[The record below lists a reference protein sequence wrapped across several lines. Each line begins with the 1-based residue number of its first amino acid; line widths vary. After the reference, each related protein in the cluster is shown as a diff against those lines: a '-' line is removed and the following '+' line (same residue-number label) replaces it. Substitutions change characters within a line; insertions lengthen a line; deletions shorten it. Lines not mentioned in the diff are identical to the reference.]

1 MSREGFVFCH
11 KISLHQVENNRT
23 QSTQEKENRKHKS
36 NYSLPVNIVLVFLH
50 RSISF
55 VMIVEMAVRIQPS
68 VLF

>member
-1 MSREGFVFCH
+1 MSREGFVFLQD
-11 KISLHQVENNRT
+11 ILLDQVEYNRS

-50 RSISF
+50 CSISF

-68 VLF
+68 VF